1 MCSPSPRY
9 QYTFS
14 FFECISLP
22 YRGTNH
28 LFWTLWT
35 ERVFSYPFPFF
46 LVFLIMSDRRSKL
59 LALAAKRKLEEEE
72 DNDDNKKPVKA
83 SKTSKEA
90 R

>member
-1 MCSPSPRY
+1 
-9 QYTFS
+9 
-14 FFECISLP
+14 
-22 YRGTNH
+22 
-28 LFWTLWT
+28 
-35 ERVFSYPFPFF
+35 
-46 LVFLIMSDRRSKL
+46 MSDRRSKL